1 MWKNQNTRF
10 TYSPEAAAEYLPT
23 CWTESRPSAQ
33 SRSCHTS
40 KKSSRPASRACRYG
54 TTCGHSGRT
63 IPTAPEC
70 STTCAPA
77 PASLSLRADFHA
89 KTFHAREKARV
100 YAEREADF
108 GRSTRVSFARFD
120 PVSFSWKIPHFLFQE
135 GWDEYLQTWPRY
147 GMMVRGECY
156 QLPPW
161 ARDTG
166 ATVFGE
172 HSCDRIEYLTPC
184 ENGLEGG
191 ANGMT
196 PEELREEYPVRV
208 TMRTRKRITEAS
220 AWPTPT
226 AKGNGNRTEYGGK
239 SGDGLDTAVKRA
251 GAESATGPT
260 PTTIG
265 LDGGSNSRRA
275 ARARGRYIEGAGAPS
290 APWPTPKA
298 HDRHPTTERE
308 KPRDNLNSAVERG
321 KTKSHIYPN
330 SASARPTPT
339 VNDSHGVSQG
349 QTPRDILSHA
359 VEKGETKSHIYPT
372 VGTKTMGGCS
382 GSFAKLK
389 ELEGIGRQTPEERRA
404 MSSHLTGGKDPDTA
418 NCGMLNPDWVEWL
431 MGWPIGW
438 TDIDDGGE
446 LLWLELDDDP
456 AEWEPPLM
464 HRITRKKKHRVK
476 RIETLG
482 NGQVPLC
489 AAVAFAFGFEI
500 VRVVIEGRSAA

>member
-1 MWKNQNTRF
+1 
-10 TYSPEAAAEYLPT
+10 
-23 CWTESRPSAQ
+23 
-33 SRSCHTS
+33 
-40 KKSSRPASRACRYG
+40 
-54 TTCGHSGRT
+54 
-63 IPTAPEC
+63 
-70 STTCAPA
+70 
-77 PASLSLRADFHA
+77 
-89 KTFHAREKARV
+89 
-100 YAEREADF
+100 
-108 GRSTRVSFARFD
+108 
-120 PVSFSWKIPHFLFQE
+120 
-135 GWDEYLQTWPRY
+135 
-147 GMMVRGECY
+147 MMVRGECY

-172 HSCDRIEYLTPC
+172 LSGDGIEDWRRFYCTPTTV
-184 ENGLEGG
+184 EAKPSAKSWHKNPTVGDDV
-191 ANGMT
+191 A
-196 PEELREEYPVRV
+196 EEREKIRAE
-208 TMRTRKRITEAS
+208 S
-220 AWPTPT
+220 APWPTPT

-251 GAESATGPT
+251 GAPSATGP
-260 PTTIG
+260 I
-265 LDGGSNSRRA
+265 
-275 ARARGRYIEGAGAPS
+275 
-290 APWPTPKA
+290 PKA
-298 HDRHPTTERE
+298 RDCDPTSRNQ
-308 KPRDNLNSAVERG
+308 KPRDDLKCAVEMSR
-321 KTKSHIYPN
+321 TKSHVYPN
-330 SASARPTPT
+330 SASAWPTPT

-389 ELEGIGRQTPEERRA
+389 ELEEIWRQTPEERRA